1 MRGIFPAVANN
12 ANEFSMPKPASSDT
26 SPPLA
31 LAASKLSKRYGS
43 QAVLNGVSLEI
54 KTGERVG
61 LMGPSGSGKST
72 LLNCLG
78 GIDRPDDG
86 EIWVH
91 GTRIDQLDG
100 HRLTELRRSTIGSI
114 FQFFH
119 LLPTLT
125 AYENIEFPLKLSGWD
140 GSRRRDRV
148 SKLLKQVRLESRQH
162 ALPSQLSGGEM
173 QRVAIARAL
182 ASEPSLLLADEPTG
196 NLDSQTGQHILELL
210 ESLAESTQT
219 ALLLVTH
226 SDAATRI
233 CHRTVHMID
242 GQLN

>member
-1 MRGIFPAVANN
+1 
-12 ANEFSMPKPASSDT
+12 MPEHLSNDP
-26 SPPLA
+26 PQPLA
-31 LAASKLSKRYGS
+31 LEARTLSKHYGS
-43 QAVLNGVSLEI
+43 QAVLNSVSLEI
-54 KTGERVG
+54 KAGERVG

-78 GIDRPDDG
+78 GIDRPDEG

-91 GTRIDQLDG
+91 GSRIDQLDG
-100 HRLTELRRSTIGSI
+100 HRLTQLRRSTIGSI

-125 AYENIEFPLKLSGWD
+125 AYENIEFPLKLAGWD
-140 GSRRRDRV
+140 GPSRRDRV
-148 SKLLKQVRLESRQH
+148 GKLLSQVRLEARQH

-182 ASEPSLLLADEPTG
+182 ASEPSVLLADEPTG
-196 NLDSQTGQHILELL
+196 NLDSQTGQHILDLV

-226 SDAATRI
+226 SEAATRI

-242 GQLN
+242 GQLK